1 MVKNISKMT
10 LGTVQLGMNYG
21 IANDLGMPDEQK
33 SFSMLSAALQ
43 NGVTSLDT
51 ARNYGVSEL
60 VIGKF
65 LKSYEGELPYITS
78 KIKVTHDEE
87 VDIEKHVI
95 TSAEESLERLGL
107 KKVDCFLVHNV
118 KDMFRY
124 GESLAAAMSLLVK
137 KGYADTVGVSV
148 YLGSELDEMFKYP
161 VYSAT
166 QIPASIFD
174 QRIIAS
180 GHNLRLKERG
190 YTVFVRSVFLQGLF
204 FLDPDKVDDPILLEH
219 AVPKI
224 RLLREIAQS
233 EGMSLAQLA
242 IAFMR
247 DTAGFTSLV
256 LGADTPEQVIEDLA
270 YFEAPPLPEA
280 TVRRL
285 TTEFASVDIP
295 EIMKVLSRPKK

>member
-1 MVKNISKMT
+1 MVNNISRMT

-78 KIKVTHDEE
+78 KIKVTPDEE

-137 KGYADTVGVSV
+137 KGYGAS
-148 YLGSELDEMFKYP
+148 K
-161 VYSAT
+161 SAAT
-166 QIPASIFD
+166 PSSCAACSCRGFSSSTPT
-174 QRIIAS
+174 RS
-180 GHNLRLKERG
+180 TTRSFWSTPCLRSAFFARSRRARG
-190 YTVFVRSVFLQGLF
+190 
-204 FLDPDKVDDPILLEH
+204 
-219 AVPKI
+219 
-224 RLLREIAQS
+224 
-233 EGMSLAQLA
+233 
-242 IAFMR
+242 
-247 DTAGFTSLV
+247 
-256 LGADTPEQVIEDLA
+256 
-270 YFEAPPLPEA
+270 
-280 TVRRL
+280 
-285 TTEFASVDIP
+285 
-295 EIMKVLSRPKK
+295 